1 MNFSIRRKLDM
12 AGRVR
17 DFCRTHPDQ
26 NNPGYTAAVERLE
39 ERVARAEALAQQEVS
54 GRQSVSGA
62 VINKEQLRLDVH
74 KAIALLVGLSEPA
87 SREERDLAIGILR
100 PDVNGSHQA
109 FLTRSRVA
117 AATASSHQELLAKYG
132 MPEKFLDE
140 LNGMLDQ
147 YEKALNQQ
155 HAGRAAHVGARAELE
170 AVTSDVMLIVRQVDA
185 LNRFRF
191 RCDPQLLAGWK
202 SARDVAWP
210 LPPEKEALPDGKAEK
225 PAA

>member
-1 MNFSIRRKLDM
+1 MNFSIRSKLDM

-26 NNPGYTAAVERLE
+26 NAGYTAAAQRLE
-39 ERVARAEALAQQEVS
+39 ERLVRAEALAQQQVA
-54 GRQSVSGA
+54 GHQMAAGA
-62 VINKEQLRLDVH
+62 VVTKEQLRLDIH
-74 KAIALLVGLSEPA
+74 KTIALLAGLAEPA
-87 SREERDLAIGILR
+87 AKEERELAVGIIR

-117 AATASSHQELLAKYG
+117 AATGSAHKELLTRYG
-132 MPEKFLDE
+132 MPEAFLDD
-140 LNGMLDQ
+140 LNAALDR
-147 YEKALNQQ
+147 YEQALNQQ

-170 AVTSDVMLIVRQVDA
+170 AVTSDIMLIIRQIDA

-191 RCDPQLLAGWK
+191 RSNAESLAGWK

-210 LPPEKEALPDGKAEK
+210 APPAVGEVEK

>member
-1 MNFSIRRKLDM
+1 MNYSIRRKLDM

-17 DFCRTHPDQ
+17 EFCRTHPDQ
-26 NNPGYTAAVERLE
+26 NPGYTAAVARLE
-39 ERVARAEALAQQEVS
+39 ERLARAEALARQEVA

-62 VINKEQLRLDVH
+62 VVSKEQLRLEIH
-74 KAIALLVGLSEPA
+74 QTIALLAGLAGPA
-87 SREERDLAIGILR
+87 AREERELAVGIIR

-117 AATASSHQELLAKYG
+117 AATGSTHKELLVKYG
-132 MPEKFLDE
+132 MPETFLDE
-140 LNGMLDQ
+140 LNTKLDQ
-147 YEKALNQQ
+147 YEQALNQQ

-170 AVTSDVMLIVRQVDA
+170 AVTADIMLIIRQLDA

-191 RCDPQLLAGWK
+191 RTDAESLAAWK

-210 LPPEKEALPDGKAEK
+210 LPPEKETGDAQK

>member
-1 MNFSIRRKLDM
+1 MNFSVRRKLDM

-17 DFCRTHPDQ
+17 DFCRTHPDP
-26 NNPGYTAAVERLE
+26 NNPGYTAAVQRLE
-39 ERVARAEALAQQEVS
+39 ERLDRAEALAQQEVS
-54 GRQSVSGA
+54 GRQAVSGA
-62 VINKEQLRLDVH
+62 VINKEQLRLEIH
-74 KAIALLVGLSEPA
+74 KVISLLAGLAEPA
-87 SREERDLAIGILR
+87 AREERDLAAGIIR

-117 AATASSHQELLAKYG
+117 AATASSHQELLVKYG
-132 MPEKFLDE
+132 MPENFLAE
-140 LNGMLDQ
+140 LDAKLNE

-170 AVTSDVMLIVRQVDA
+170 AVMSDVMLLVRQVDA

-191 RCDPQLLAGWK
+191 RSDLESLAGWK

-210 LPPEKEALPDGKAEK
+210 LVEKEETPVGKTDR

>member
-1 MNFSIRRKLDM
+1 MNYSIRRKLDM

-26 NNPGYTAAVERLE
+26 NPGYTAATQRLE
-39 ERVARAEALAQQEVS
+39 ERLTRAEALARQEVA
-54 GRQSVSGA
+54 GRQTAAGA
-62 VINKEQLRLDVH
+62 VVNKEQLRLDIH
-74 KAIALLVGLSEPA
+74 KTIALLVGLAGPA
-87 SREERDLAIGILR
+87 SREERELAVGIIR

-117 AATASSHQELLAKYG
+117 AATGSAHKELLTRFG
-132 MPEKFLDE
+132 MPDGFLDE
-140 LNGMLDQ
+140 LNAALDR
-147 YEKALNQQ
+147 YEQALNQK

-170 AVTSDVMLIVRQVDA
+170 AVAAEIMLIVRQLDA

-191 RCDPQLLAGWK
+191 RKDAESLAAWK

-210 LPPEKEALPDGKAEK
+210 ATPPVSEVEQ